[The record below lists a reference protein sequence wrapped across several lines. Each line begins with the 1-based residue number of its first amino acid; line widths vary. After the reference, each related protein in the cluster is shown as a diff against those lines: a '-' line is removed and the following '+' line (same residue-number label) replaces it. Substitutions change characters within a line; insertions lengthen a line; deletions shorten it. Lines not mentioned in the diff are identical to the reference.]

1 MQQLAAMDLPADEE
15 KIRQDIFVR
24 DQTDYLGE
32 NAVNTMAE
40 DAVMI
45 DTSHIT
51 IQEQIGKI
59 VALAHSVL

>member
-15 KIRQDIFVR
+15 KIRQDISVR
-24 DQTDYLGE
+24 DQTDYLGKD
-32 NAVNTMAE
+32 AVNTMAD
-40 DAVMI
+40 DAIMI

-51 IQEQIGKI
+51 VQTQIEKI